1 MPIYCLV
8 PQDLAAE
15 LHDPLHA
22 HFRRDRSVMVVV
34 DRRWRARR
42 GTAPP
47 AAAAP
52 EPAPNV
58 VDVSAP
64 SLPRVARPHAERL
77 RFVQRVDTLPREV
90 GDEDVNELVSWAQ
103 CGDAEAFAALYMRF
117 FDGVYGY
124 LRMSLRDRDE
134 AEDLTQQVFLKALD
148 HLDTYEVAPHR
159 SFRPWLFRIAR
170 NQLIDHVRRHR
181 PTLLEDPAQVS
192 DRRAESSP
200 ADLHTM
206 ESTLAWMSDSE
217 VALFIER
224 LPLPQRQVITLRYLI
239 GLSLEEIADVLG
251 RSPGS
256 VRQLDLRAR
265 QYLQERLTALG
276 RKPMVARRRAM
287 RGLWRQMHVLRSRRF
302 ALRE

>member
-8 PQDLAAE
+8 PQDLADE

-34 DRRWRARR
+34 DRRWREGRANGDR
-42 GTAPP
+42 GR
-47 AAAAP
+47 AAAP
-52 EPAPNV
+52 ARPELME
-58 VDVSAP
+58 VSP
-64 SLPRVARPHAERL
+64 PPLPRVARAHAERL
-77 RFVQRVDTLPREV
+77 RFVQRLERPGREAE
-90 GDEDVNELVSWAQ
+90 DEDTNELVAWAQ
-103 CGDAEAFAALYMRF
+103 SGDREAFAALYLRY
-117 FDGVYGY
+117 FDRVYGY

-170 NQLIDHVRRHR
+170 NLLIDHVKKHR
-181 PTLLEDPAQVS
+181 PTLLDDPDQMP
-192 DRRAESSP
+192 RRPASGP
-200 ADLHTM
+200 ADVATV

-217 VALFIER
+217 VTLFIER

-256 VRQLDLRAR
+256 IRMLDLRAR

-276 RKPMVARRRAM
+276 RKPSVARRRAM
-287 RGLWRQMHVLRSRRF
+287 RSLWRQMHVLRERRF
-302 ALRE
+302 ALRQ